1 VEEVVAEGLATR
13 VLGVVTRARA
23 LGLLDLGLHTLPLA
37 LTQEGDLQATQEG
50 DLQATLPRAQHLL
63 DLQPHQEVR
72 TLDHTQMGIQL
83 QDLAEPRQLHLV
95 VEDLPV

>member
-1 VEEVVAEGLATR
+1 MVEVEEAVVEEVVAEGLATR

-23 LGLLDLGLHTLPLA
+23 LGLLDGLHTLPLA
-37 LTQEGDLQATQEG
+37 LTQEG